1 MKIRKSHLIMDFLA
15 IIMFFGAYYCKMF
28 ADTKLG
34 FVRWLN
40 YNGSKLAA
48 AVPIDRIKFVTFL
61 IIAVIAVLAIGR
73 ILRGK
78 RNFRIVDIAIAVA
91 TLIVTLFYLY
101 ATITFTYDYSEAY
114 FLLLPLIALGTL
126 FTAIRCL
133 MSSKVHKDE
142 K

>member
-15 IIMFFGAYYCKMF
+15 IIMFVGAYYCKML

-40 YNGSKLAA
+40 YNGSK
-48 AVPIDRIKFVTFL
+48 VTESFPIDRIKFAAFM
-61 IIAVIAVLAIGR
+61 IIAVIAAIAIGR
-73 ILRGK
+73 ILKGK
-78 RNFRIVDIAIAVA
+78 RDFRIVDLVIAAI
-91 TLIVTLFYLY
+91 TLIVTVFYLY

-114 FLLLPLIALGTL
+114 FLLLPLVALGTL

-133 MSSKVHKDE
+133 MSRKVCKDE
-142 K
+142 E

>member
-1 MKIRKSHLIMDFLA
+1 MDFLA
-15 IIMFFGAYYCKMF
+15 IIMFVGAYYCKMF

-40 YNGSKLAA
+40 YYNGSKLAA

-61 IIAVIAVLAIGR
+61 IIAVIAALAIGR
-73 ILRGK
+73 ILKGK
-78 RNFRIVDIAIAVA
+78 RNFRIVDIAIAIV
-91 TLIVTLFYLY
+91 TLIVTVFYLY

-114 FLLLPLIALGTL
+114 FLLLPLVALGTL

-133 MSSKVHKDE
+133 ISSKVHKDE

>member
-15 IIMFFGAYYCKMF
+15 IIMFVGAYYCKMF

-48 AVPIDRIKFVTFL
+48 AVPIARIKFVTFL

-133 MSSKVHKDE
+133 ISSKVHKDE

>member
-15 IIMFFGAYYCKMF
+15 IIMFVGAYYCKMF

-40 YNGSKLAA
+40 YNGSKLAT

-73 ILRGK
+73 ILKGK
-78 RNFRIVDIAIAVA
+78 RDFRIVDIAIA
-91 TLIVTLFYLY
+91 IVTLIMTVFYLY

-114 FLLLPLIALGTL
+114 FLLLPLVALGTL
-126 FTAIRCL
+126 FTVIRCL
-133 MSSKVHKDE
+133 ISSKVHKDE

>member
-1 MKIRKSHLIMDFLA
+1 MKIRKSYLTMDFLA
-15 IIMFFGAYYCKMF
+15 ITMFVGAYYCKMF

-40 YNGSKLAA
+40 YNGSK
-48 AVPIDRIKFVTFL
+48 VTESFPIDRIKFAVFV
-61 IIAVIAVLAIGR
+61 IVAVIAAIAIGR
-73 ILRGK
+73 ILNGNRD
-78 RNFRIVDIAIAVA
+78 FRLVDLVVAAI

-114 FLLLPLIALGTL
+114 FLLLPLVALGTL

-133 MSSKVHKDE
+133 ISSKVHKDE

>member
-1 MKIRKSHLIMDFLA
+1 MKIRKSYLTMDFLA
-15 IIMFFGAYYCKMF
+15 IIMFVSAYYCKMF

-40 YNGSKLAA
+40 YNGSKLAT

-61 IIAVIAVLAIGR
+61 IIAVIAVLAIRR
-73 ILRGK
+73 ILKGK
-78 RNFRIVDIAIAVA
+78 RNFRIVDIAIA
-91 TLIVTLFYLY
+91 IVTLIMTVFYLY

-114 FLLLPLIALGTL
+114 FLLLPLVALGTL

-133 MSSKVHKDE
+133 ISSKVHKDE